1 MKRPVLASALCALA
15 LLAAACSSGNS
26 GISGKSP
33 AQILTAVKQ
42 ALASASSVKITGR
55 VQQNGSVGAFD
66 ITTFSNGDFAGTIN
80 QGSGAVKVTRIAN
93 TDYLN
98 ASKSFWL
105 AEGAPA
111 SAAQVLD
118 GKWVYGT
125 NTQVGLGSDFT
136 LKSLSSQL
144 TTPHSKV
151 TKGVTGKVN
160 GQSAQS
166 LHTSQGTL
174 WVALTGPAYPLEE
187 IKTGSSG
194 GVLYLTEWN
203 QGTPPKAPAGAKSLT
218 SMESQ
223 LS

>member
-15 LLAAACSSGNS
+15 VLAAACSSGS
-26 GISGKSP
+26 SSISGKSP
-33 AQILTAVKQ
+33 KQILTAVKE
-42 ALASASSVKITGR
+42 ALGSASSVKITGR
-55 VQQNGSVGAFD
+55 VQQSGMVGAFN

-80 QGSGAVKVTRIAN
+80 QGTGAVKVIRVGN

-98 ASKSFWL
+98 ASKSFYL
-105 AEGAPA
+105 GDGAPA
-111 SAAQVLD
+111 NAAQVLA

-136 LKSLSSQL
+136 LKSLSSEL
-144 TTPHSKV
+144 TKPQGKV
-151 TKGVTGKVN
+151 TKGVTGTVN

-166 LHTSQGTL
+166 LHSSDGTL

-187 IKTGSSG
+187 VKAGNGG
-194 GVLYLTEWN
+194 GVLYLTGWN
-203 QGTPPKAPAGAKSLT
+203 QGTRPKAPAGAKSLS

>member
-15 LLAAACSSGNS
+15 LLAAACSGGSS
-26 GISGKSP
+26 GISGESP
-33 AQILTAVKQ
+33 AQILKAVKQ
-42 ALASASSVKITGR
+42 ALGSASSVKITGH
-55 VQQNGSVGAFD
+55 VQQSGMVGTFN
-66 ITTFSNGDFAGTIN
+66 ITTFSNGDFQGTIN
-80 QGSGAVKVTRIAN
+80 QGSGGVKVIRIAT

-111 SAAQVLD
+111 SAAQVLA
-118 GKWVYGT
+118 GTWVYGS
-125 NTQVGLGSDFT
+125 NTQVGLGNDFT
-136 LKSLSSQL
+136 LKSLSAQL
-144 TTPHSKV
+144 TTPVSKV
-151 TKGVTGKVN
+151 TKGVTGTVS

-166 LHTSQGTL
+166 LHSSEGTL
-174 WVALTGPAYPLEE
+174 WVALSGPAYPLEE
-187 IKTGSSG
+187 IKAGSGG
-194 GVLYLTEWN
+194 GVLYLTGWN